1 MIPIWGESTILR
13 NCKKR
18 EMCGWLVI
26 DDLFT
31 KENATYIQVPNDLS
45 SLLKGDWPLLFTQLL
60 TFTIYT
66 VTNLYNLQS
75 NLTPTIHE
83 CDFLS
88 STIHD
93 FFLMA
98 FLADNLHDY
107 LHDSKSK
114 TIQID

>member
-1 MIPIWGESTILR
+1 M
-13 NCKKR
+13 
-18 EMCGWLVI
+18 I

-31 KENATYIQVPNDLS
+31 KANATYIQVPNDLS
-45 SLLKGDWPLLFTQLL
+45 SLLKDDWPSLFQQLL

-66 VTNLYNLQS
+66 VTNLYYLHS
-75 NLTPTIHE
+75 NLTSTIHE

-93 FFLMA
+93 FFSFFLLMA
-98 FLADNLHDY
+98 FLAYN